1 MPISKRFH
9 PMVQWGMGFFVL
21 ATLCKWL
28 LHFKSPSGQDVAD
41 AITGLL
47 YGLSIGCMILG
58 LIKSRK
64 RPPDTAAPPPAQP

>member
-9 PMVQWGMGFFVL
+9 PLVQWGMGFFVL

-28 LHFKSPSGQDVAD
+28 LHPKSPSGQNIAD
-41 AITGLL
+41 AVTGLL
-47 YGLSIGCMILG
+47 YGLSIGAMILG

-64 RPPDTAAPPPAQP
+64 RPSDAPPPAQP

>member
-9 PMVQWGMGFFVL
+9 PLVQWGMGFFIL
-21 ATLCKWL
+21 ATLAKWL
-28 LHFKSPSGQDVAD
+28 LHPKSPSGQNVAD

-47 YGLSIGCMILG
+47 YGLSIGAMLLG

-64 RPPDTAAPPPAQP
+64 RPPDTAAPPDQL